1 MKKVAT
7 VLLAFSF
14 IVAPVSVFA
23 AAPTGGT
30 GGGAMSGGS
39 ANVDE
44 KIHNPIN
51 TDTFSAFVGQLIST
65 IITVLFPFLVLA
77 FIYVG
82 FLFVQAQGN
91 TTKLEE
97 ARSALTWTVVGAF
110 IMMAAWGF
118 SKVLEAT
125 VRGFE

>member
-1 MKKVAT
+1 MKKIAT
-7 VLLAFSF
+7 MILSLSF
-14 IVAPVSVFA
+14 IFSPMVAFGDHLAGHV
-23 AAPTGGT
+23 GGT
-30 GGGAMSGGS
+30 PGDTPG
-39 ANVDE
+39 NID
-44 KIHNPIN
+44 KTLNNPIS
-51 TDTFSAFVGQLIST
+51 TDTFSEFVGVLIST

-82 FLFVQAQGN
+82 FLFVMAQGN

-97 ARSALTWTVVGAF
+97 ARAALTWTVVGAF

-125 VRGFE
+125 VKGFE

>member
-30 GGGAMSGGS
+30 GGGTSGGS